1 MKKLLLCIA
10 LVGTGFALHAQ
21 DRGDMLVSGTLSW
34 NTSSSK
40 NTVASTSE
48 TSKGSR
54 SFEFIPQFHYFVIDR
69 LSVGLGI
76 GYTLDKSPNGR
87 TANDEQLFN
96 KNGMF
101 LLKPMVSYYLP
112 LSEKFYYVPRFY
124 VGLGFGKNKSE
135 INNTEITES
144 DASRFQ
150 IGLAL
155 LNFEFRPAEHIGIM
169 FNAGELGYQTT
180 TIKEDSDN
188 KTSDRNFSLGLNLGA
203 TIGFNYY
210 F

>member
-10 LVGTGFALHAQ
+10 LIGTVFTLQAQ
-21 DRGDMLVSGTLSW
+21 DRGDMIVSGTFSW
-34 NTSSSK
+34 TSSSSK
-40 NTVASTSE
+40 STVSSTSE

-54 SFEFIPQFHYFVIDR
+54 SFEFVPQFHYFVIDR

-76 GYTLDKSPNGR
+76 GYTLDKTPNGR

-112 LSEKFYYVPRFY
+112 LSEKFYYVPRAY
-124 VGLGFGKNKSE
+124 VGLGFGKNRSE
-135 INNTEITES
+135 LSNNEVSET
-144 DASRFQ
+144 DASRFEA
-150 IGLAL
+150 GLSL
-155 LNFEFRPAEHIGIM
+155 LSFEFRPAKHIGIM
-169 FNAGELGYQTT
+169 FNTGDLRYQSTT
-180 TIKEDSDN
+180 TKEDSDN
-188 KTSDRNFSLGLNLGA
+188 KSSDRNFSLGLNLGA